1 MYKVGDVVIHYRDGL
16 SEIIGTTIM
25 NDTEFF
31 LLRAKR
37 GGDVKIYVPL
47 LKATQ
52 IIRPVMDKENADGLL
67 KYMSSITETF
77 IANTKQRRDDIK
89 RRLASG
95 NIYDIAV
102 LCHFYYLAFVLNQI
116 PENVKLGQMDYEMLT
131 NAKNI
136 LYDELCV
143 TYGIA
148 LEEIEK
154 FVENRL
160 SQI

>member
-102 LCHFYYLAFVLNQI
+102 LCHFYYLAFVLNQV

-131 NAKNI
+131 NAKNF
-136 LYDELCV
+136 LYDELCI
-143 TYGIA
+143 TYGVA
-148 LEEIEK
+148 LEELEK